1 MWLTGQINTSPK
13 HLARQPTSQV
23 FDFYFDFDMGL
34 VRRDTNNTNI
44 RIDYS
49 NVKGYW
55 DSVVN
60 SPGIQSRDLTRRF
73 FAPSSVDWENKYSS
87 DGYSSLEDSKS
98 FDISEDIQ
106 APLLWQT
113 AQDCPVDGSTF
124 DEGIGAYIEG
134 KLNAHFLY
142 GFSMVVSGFYLFA
155 ANRRTINLFILVG
168 IP

>member
-1 MWLTGQINTSPK
+1 
-13 HLARQPTSQV
+13 
-23 FDFYFDFDMGL
+23 MGL
-34 VRRDTNNTNI
+34 VRRDTNHTSI

-73 FAPSSVDWENKYSS
+73 FAPSSADWQEKYSS
-87 DGYSSLEDSKS
+87 DGYSTFEDSKS

-113 AQDCPVDGSTF
+113 AQDCPIEGSTF
-124 DEGIGAYIEG
+124 DEGIGAYIKG

-142 GFSMVVSGFYLFA
+142 GFSMVVSGFSICCPYDS
-155 ANRRTINLFILVG
+155 TTDQFILVG
-168 IP
+168 FP